1 MLFGKSIEYALKGGA
16 VDFTGNEDIDYWET
30 ICDEVRV
37 CNGIK
42 RMLDAGVNPDRMT
55 ISSDG
60 QGSLPMYSSDGEFLG
75 MGVGQSSCLLKEVKE
90 CVFKTETIY
99 RMEVKEAVMLDNL
112 LDRFVGAAI
121 KYDDPTQKLNSIEER
136 LISFISNNYK
146 KAYRYH
152 AEEKS
157 EVYRLYLRLL
167 LVTDYICGM
176 TDSYAKRLYQE
187 LNAIMA

>member
-1 MLFGKSIEYALKGGA
+1 MAAQLPDLLLIMEGTYKKDLF
-16 VDFTGNEDIDYWET
+16 
-30 ICDEVRV
+30 
-37 CNGIK
+37 
-42 RMLDAGVNPDRMT
+42 AGTLAEGLVK
-55 ISSDG
+55 
-60 QGSLPMYSSDGEFLG
+60 LLGEIA
-75 MGVGQSSCLLKEVKE
+75 CK

>member
-1 MLFGKSIEYALKGGA
+1 MTDAWQYLLICVVAFTVGGLIIA
-16 VDFTGNEDIDYWET
+16 SERWHGRFTGDSD
-30 ICDEVRV
+30 
-37 CNGIK
+37 
-42 RMLDAGVNPDRMT
+42 LDKPQASHTRSTPRIGGLAVFAGTLAEGLVK
-55 ISSDG
+55 
-60 QGSLPMYSSDGEFLG
+60 LLGEIA
-75 MGVGQSSCLLKEVKE
+75 CK